1 MHQWISVPGLH
12 KPIMGETKVV
22 LVAKRYKTPL
32 VALLQSLGK
41 GDEVKQ
47 ILEESSDEDSD

>member
-1 MHQWISVPGLH
+1 MHQWISVPCLIS
-12 KPIMGETKVV
+12 IMVETKVV